1 MPDRIATNV
10 SYAGATTAVVG
21 GLSFNE
27 LIALTGVIVAL
38 ATFIYN
44 VCYKE
49 RLIRIAKEKG
59 DIQIKD

>member
-27 LIALTGVIVAL
+27 WVGLAGVIVAL

-44 VCYKE
+44 VWYKE